1 MACSHDYILRCLLFL
16 EVSKNA
22 NGQYINNPLIVNNK
36 WRADFDEYHKV
47 LGVHRYPTCLSV
59 EMISND

>member
-22 NGQYINNPLIVNNK
+22 NGQYINKPLIVNNK
-36 WRADFDEYHKV
+36 WRADSDEYHKV
-47 LGVHRYPTCLSV
+47 LLIDTRPVCPLK
-59 EMISND
+59 